1 MEDKILLKTKIIEV
15 CKQLNSETIR
25 NLTREMDE
33 CQQLANDYG
42 PPKDRYDAFRSQMLR
57 RRDVFAEQLQKANQ
71 ELFSLDIIQTDK
83 LKSKAEMGA
92 VIITN
97 LQKLFVSV
105 SLGKITVD
113 NETYYAISPNVPLF
127 QVLKG
132 LKAGDTAVFNN
143 KTIQIVDVF

>member
-15 CKQLNSETIR
+15 CKQLNKETIR

-71 ELFSLDIIQTDK
+71 ELFLLDMVKPDK
-83 LKSKAEMGA
+83 LKSKVETGA
-92 VIITN
+92 IVITSQ
-97 LQKLFVSV
+97 QKLFVSI
-105 SLGKITVD
+105 SLGKVIVGND
-113 NETYYAISPNVPLF
+113 TYYAISPNVPLF

-132 LKAGDTAVFNN
+132 LKAGDTAKFNN
-143 KTIQIVDVF
+143 NIIQIVDVF